1 MEVLSTAS
9 ATVNLARSTLAARPR
24 IARWIK
30 PELRPFNFPDQSHLS
45 QSQATDI
52 DAFLR
57 SEPVAA
63 LVRIMTIMLLTEE
76 GALDDHRSLDT
87 LQPAFTAI
95 AKKWNVDKPDNWSD
109 LVPQVWSHVNDTLR
123 QNLPRT
129 AALLE
134 EDEDSSLFS
143 QFIASPLSSSRN
155 GYSRFHR
162 MLLDLAGQL
171 EALSDA
177 TVLAREIAE
186 AARVGRPTLFTHLD
200 IELANIDRAKL
211 YIERDVNVGSK
222 REAISSREL
231 FERRAFRL
239 VLLGNPG
246 AGKSTLVEH
255 LARSK
260 PSVQHGSE
268 CSIIVRCREFG
279 SSFSEQS
286 IPEAISRIL
295 QRDYGLQNASASAV
309 ESILLLGKATIV
321 FDGLDEI
328 IDIGQRVDLVKR
340 IERLV
345 TQHPLSSVLVTS
357 REIGY
362 DQASLDPDLFETA
375 GLSEFSDSQLRTY
388 VERWFSEL
396 KQPELAQSFLYE
408 ARSVADISHN
418 PLMLSLLCSLYRA
431 YGAIPTNRFA
441 VYEKCADLL
450 FNRWDSH
457 RQIMKGEDL
466 PDYGSRAMEQIAMF
480 FYIHQSAQGGVDE
493 KQLLRMMSIYLKDTF
508 GVNNPEERARQFL
521 RFCAGR
527 AWLLAS

>member
-177 TVLAREIAE
+177 TALAREIAE

-211 YIERDVNVGSK
+211 YIYRARCK
-222 REAISSREL
+222 RRIEKR
-231 FERRAFRL
+231 
-239 VLLGNPG
+239 GN
-246 AGKSTLVEH
+246 
-255 LARSK
+255 
-260 PSVQHGSE
+260 
-268 CSIIVRCREFG
+268 
-279 SSFSEQS
+279 
-286 IPEAISRIL
+286 
-295 QRDYGLQNASASAV
+295 
-309 ESILLLGKATIV
+309 
-321 FDGLDEI
+321 
-328 IDIGQRVDLVKR
+328 LVKR
-340 IERLV
+340 TVRATSVQTGLARQSRSWKVDTCRAFGAVKAECAAWIRMLHHRSMSGVRLE
-345 TQHPLSSVLVTS
+345 L
-357 REIGY
+357 
-362 DQASLDPDLFETA
+362 
-375 GLSEFSDSQLRTY
+375 LRT
-388 VERWFSEL
+388 VDPRSNLAHSTKRLWIAERVGIGCRIDF
-396 KQPELAQSFLYE
+396 
-408 ARSVADISHN
+408 
-418 PLMLSLLCSLYRA
+418 
-431 YGAIPTNRFA
+431 
-441 VYEKCADLL
+441 
-450 FNRWDSH
+450 
-457 RQIMKGEDL
+457 
-466 PDYGSRAMEQIAMF
+466 IA
-480 FYIHQSAQGGVDE
+480 
-493 KQLLRMMSIYLKDTF
+493 
-508 GVNNPEERARQFL
+508 
-521 RFCAGR
+521 
-527 AWLLAS
+527 W